1 METGKYKTQ
10 SELVDIAD
18 DLKVSIQRITN
29 IDELYNNLVNQPKDS
44 IEIKDERIPY
54 WADLWPSAIALS
66 KYLSTLTNFN
76 NKQVLEIGCGLALP
90 GIVASKI
97 GAKVTFTD
105 YIYEPL
111 TFAKQ
116 NAELNNINNANYKII
131 DWRTI
136 NDTDLIGI
144 DILLAS
150 DVAYE
155 KRSFDDLL
163 KAIQH
168 VTSKGICFYL
178 SEPNRQLAIPFISK
192 LKDLALIKME
202 KTYDIHLNGTN
213 NKVNV
218 YELGAI

>member
-1 METGKYKTQ
+1 MEAGKYKTK
-10 SELVDIAD
+10 SELVSISD
-18 DLKVSIQRITN
+18 DLTITIQRIAN
-29 IDELYNNLVNQPKDS
+29 IDELFNNLINQPKDS

-66 KYLSTLTNFN
+66 KHLSTLTNFN
-76 NKQVLEIGCGLALP
+76 DKQILEIGCGLALP
-90 GIVASKI
+90 GIVASKM
-97 GAKVTFTD
+97 GAKITFSD
-105 YIYEPL
+105 YIHQPL
-111 TFAKQ
+111 AFAKQ

-136 NDTDLIGI
+136 NDIDLRGI
-144 DILLAS
+144 DIILAS

-168 VTSKGICFYL
+168 FTSKGIIVYL
-178 SEPNRQLAIPFISK
+178 SEPNRQLAIPFINN
-192 LKDLALIKME
+192 LKELALIKVE
-202 KTYDIHLNGTN
+202 KTYDIHLNGIN

-218 YELGAI
+218 YELEAI